1 MFEWRIYYN
10 LSATLAVDRF
20 GHEMYKIHFQP
31 TKGKGC
37 AIFDRKDEQFDFVS
51 KDTC

>member
-1 MFEWRIYYN
+1 MKNILQPYPPHF
-10 LSATLAVDRF
+10 VDRF